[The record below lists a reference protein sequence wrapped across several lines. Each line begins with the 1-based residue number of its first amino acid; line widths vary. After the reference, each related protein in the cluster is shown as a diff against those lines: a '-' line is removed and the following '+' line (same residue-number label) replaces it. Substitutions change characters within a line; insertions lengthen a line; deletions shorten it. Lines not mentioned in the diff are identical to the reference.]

1 MSGGDG
7 TEAGAAEETEAV
19 TRAATEAVADAAAG
33 PGPGPR
39 AGAPVEV
46 SCVVTA
52 GTDPG
57 ALRRSVE
64 SVVAQTM
71 RAVEAVLVIGLT
83 GVAPAEAG
91 TPDAESAADD
101 VRALADE
108 LAALDPAR
116 VRVVTSGA
124 ETPTTAVLRNH
135 GLDRAHGRY
144 VIVLGEGERLQRDA
158 CRNLWEAAE
167 RTGAD
172 VVAGRWTRRAG
183 RRAKEQTPA
192 RLAESGLY
200 ARSRTVDDPA
210 DAPELVVGDALVTG
224 FCVRA
229 TLLERAGLRYAEDLD
244 DGGDLLFG
252 ARLALTADRIALV
265 PNLIV
270 GGRAA
275 DDPAGTLEG
284 QLAAHVRI
292 ADLPSL
298 RDRPSV
304 REARDRAFLADRL
317 VPLARQFPK
326 LDAGTRARAA
336 ALVAALPAA
345 RTRPGLRL
353 DLPPLERVCLQLLL
367 AGDADGVLAAG
378 YALTRPGTVASPLAE
393 HDGRIYWHA
402 ALPDD
407 PGKRAALDVTDLGHQ
422 YRTLTDTPLFNHLTH
437 CGQEGDR
444 FVLEGRLPAPLE
456 LLPPET
462 PLTATLEFLAR
473 GSDGRRVFRTPVDE
487 VWRESGTV
495 RWRAGVDIG
504 ALLRVGGARDRVC
517 DPHLALHTPGGTT
530 TGPLFLERDRAESAG
545 HYRARPRRGRLFGDS
560 WQPYVTVKH
569 HLALQLVARRR
580 PGRLAAAAVHYLTHF
595 RPARNAKRLLRAVRR
610 RFDRLSARPVKTRV
624 YNRLLIRL
632 PVRKGSVVFESHMGT
647 CYGDSPRAIHEEL
660 RAQGRRKVRSTW
672 SYATSTDGFPADA
685 RLVRRLSWRYLW
697 ALARA
702 QYWVD
707 NQGFPLEL
715 RKPPG
720 TTYLQTWHGSAYKR
734 MGFAESRI
742 KAQNAAERD
751 RLSAAL
757 ARFDHFLVRSEHDVA
772 TLARDYRQ
780 PAESL
785 VRCGYPRNDRLVR
798 ARATDESRGRFPRP
812 APAAELGIGDHR
824 TVVLYAP
831 TFRGTPKKGRATRLP
846 LDVRRFADRFGDDH
860 VLLVRAH
867 YLESAV
873 LPVCPP
879 GTVIDVSG
887 HHDVSELLC
896 LADVLITDYSSIM
909 FDYALLDRPMV
920 FHTPDLDAYAAERGS
935 YFDLRAEA
943 PGPVV
948 GTEDELHK
956 AIAGLKVSDTEH
968 RAARARFA
976 EKFGGFESGL
986 AARTALDVLLAGRPR
1001 R

>member
-1 MSGGDG
+1 MS
-7 TEAGAAEETEAV
+7 AV
-19 TRAATEAVADAAAG
+19 EI
-33 PGPGPR
+33 
-39 AGAPVEV
+39 

-52 GTDPG
+52 GPDPQ

-71 RAVEAVLVIGLT
+71 RATEAVVVLGLT
-83 GVAPAEAG
+83 VTKPVSGAEVVTGPAAEGGRAEEG
-91 TPDAESAADD
+91 SADEGSADAESAADD
-101 VRALADE
+101 VRAVADE

-116 VRVVTSGA
+116 VRIVTSGA

-135 GLDRAHGRY
+135 GLDQARGRY

-167 RTGAD
+167 RSGAELA
-172 VVAGRWTRRAG
+172 AGRWTRRVG
-183 RRAKEQTPA
+183 RRAKEQPPA
-192 RLAESGLY
+192 RLVETELY
-200 ARSRTVDDPA
+200 ARSRTLDEPA
-210 DAPELVVGDALVTG
+210 DAPELVVADALVTG
-224 FCVRA
+224 FCVRTA
-229 TLLERAGLRYAEDLD
+229 LLERVGLRYAEDLD
-244 DGGDLLFG
+244 RSEILFG
-252 ARLALTADRIALV
+252 AEVAAAAHRIALV

-270 GGRAA
+270 SGRAA

-284 QLAAHVRI
+284 QLAAHVRV
-292 ADLPSL
+292 AELPLFQSDTAL
-298 RDRPSV
+298 RA
-304 REARDRAFLADRL
+304 ARDRALLSDQL

-326 LDAGTRARAA
+326 LDPDERARAA

-345 RTRPGLRL
+345 RTDLDLRL
-353 DLPPLERVCLQLLL
+353 DLPPLERVCLQLL
-367 AGDADGVLAAG
+367 ADGDAEGVLAAG
-378 YALTRPGTVASPLAE
+378 YALGRPGTVASALSE
-393 HDGRIYWHA
+393 RDGRVYWRA
-402 ALPDD
+402 TLSDD
-407 PGKRAALDVTDLGHQ
+407 PRERVALDVTELGHQ
-422 YRTLTDTPLFNHLTH
+422 YQSPADTPLLNHLTH

-444 FVLEGRLPAPLE
+444 LVLEGRLPAPLQ
-456 LLPPET
+456 LHDPEA

-473 GSDGRRVFRTPVDE
+473 GSDGRLVFRTPVDE
-487 VWRESGTV
+487 VWREADTV
-495 RWRAGVDIG
+495 RWRASVEIG

-517 DPHLALHTPGGTT
+517 DPRFALHTPTGTT
-530 TGPLFLERDRAESAG
+530 TGPLFLERHRVDAAG
-545 HYRARPRRGRLFGDS
+545 SYPARPRRGRLFGDS
-560 WQPYVTVKH
+560 WKPYVTVKH
-569 HLALQLVARRR
+569 HLALQLEARRR

-595 RPARNAKRLLRAVRR
+595 RPARKAKRLAKGLRR
-610 RFDRLSARPVKTRV
+610 RFDRLSARSVKTRV

-632 PVRKGSVVFESHMGT
+632 PVRKGSVVFESHMGK

-660 RAQGRRKVRSTW
+660 RAQGRRIGRRRVRSTW
-672 SYATSTDGFPADA
+672 SYATSADGFPADA

-707 NQGFPLEL
+707 NQGFPLDL
-715 RKPPG
+715 KKPPG

-742 KAQNAAERD
+742 KAQNAPERD
-751 RLSAAL
+751 KLSAAL
-757 ARFDHFLVRSEHDVA
+757 ARFDHFLVRSEHDVR

-780 PAESL
+780 PAQSL
-785 VRCGYPRNDRLVR
+785 VASGYPRNDRLVR
-798 ARATDESRGRFPRP
+798 ARATDESQGRFPRP
-812 APAAELGIGDHR
+812 ALAADLGIPDHR
-824 TVVLYAP
+824 KVVLYAP
-831 TFRGTPKKGRATRLP
+831 TFRGMPKKGRTTRLP
-846 LDVRRFADRFGDDH
+846 LDVRQFAERFGDEY

-896 LADVLITDYSSIM
+896 LADALITDYSSIM

-920 FHTPDLDAYAAERGS
+920 FFAPDLDAYVAERGS

-948 GTEDELHK
+948 ETEDELLR
-956 AIAGLKVSDTEH
+956 ALDELKLSDTAH
-968 RAARARFA
+968 RADRARFA
-976 EKFGGFESGL
+976 ERFGGYESGQ
-986 AARTALDVLLAGRPR
+986 AARTAVDVLFAGRPR